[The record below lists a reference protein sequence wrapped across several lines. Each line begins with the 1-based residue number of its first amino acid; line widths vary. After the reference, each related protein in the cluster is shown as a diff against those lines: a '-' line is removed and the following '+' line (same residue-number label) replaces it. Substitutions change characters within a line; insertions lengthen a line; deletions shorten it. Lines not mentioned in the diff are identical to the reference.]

1 MDLELWRK
9 TKRERKMTYA
19 DISEQSGLPI
29 GTIKNIFAGYT
40 PDPRQSTILAIEKA
54 LGIETRIER
63 SEFSPRLSSTERIL
77 LERYRQLPSDFKQRA
92 TDYIKNLFDIYKAE
106 KDIRD

>member
-40 PDPRQSTILAIEKA
+40 PDPRQSTITAIERA

-63 SEFSPRLSSTERIL
+63 SELFPHLSSKERAL
-77 LERYRQLPSDFKQRA
+77 LEKYRQLPSDLKERA
-92 TDYIKNLFDIYKAE
+92 TDYLEKLFEIWQSE
-106 KDIRD
+106 KKLKK